1 MAGRSDGVDL
11 FLPNRLSK
19 ARYSRAAAENP
30 RWEQTMKALFE
41 VVILPVSDP
50 DRSLRFYR
58 DQVGF
63 DLDVDYAPVP
73 DFRVIQLTPQGSGTS
88 IQFGVG
94 VTDAPPGSLQGLYL
108 VVPNIEGCRSELTD
122 RGVAV
127 SEIRHKNTDGGW
139 RGGFLPG
146 PDPDRADY
154 ASFADF
160 RDPDCNTWVLQ

>member
-1 MAGRSDGVDL
+1 
-11 FLPNRLSK
+11 
-19 ARYSRAAAENP
+19 
-30 RWEQTMKALFE
+30 MKALLE

-63 DLDVDYAPVP
+63 GLDVDYAPTAE
-73 DFRVIQLTPQGSGTS
+73 FRVVQLTPDGASTS

-94 VTDAPPGSLQGLYL
+94 LTDAPAGSMRGLYL
-108 VVPNIEGCRSELTD
+108 VVPDIEASRRELMEQ
-122 RGVAV
+122 GVEV
-127 SEIRHKNTDGGW
+127 GEIRHKDTDGGW

-146 PDPDRADY
+146 LDPDRADY

-160 RDPDCNTWVLQ
+160 RDPDGNEWVLQERGHH